1 MPLIKQSKGVW
12 LADGNTRSVEKM
24 GIPTFKKMIQ
34 PLRSASSEFRGSH
47 RKTPRP
53 GLPTLGIPFFKFPIK
68 GVIYQE
74 GTTGSE
80 R

>member
-1 MPLIKQSKGVW
+1 MPLVKVSDSQMVTLVVLKFF
-12 LADGNTRSVEKM
+12 EKM
-24 GIPTFKKMIQ
+24 GIPTFNHLKQ

-53 GLPTLGIPFFKFPIK
+53 GLPTLGIPFFNFPIK